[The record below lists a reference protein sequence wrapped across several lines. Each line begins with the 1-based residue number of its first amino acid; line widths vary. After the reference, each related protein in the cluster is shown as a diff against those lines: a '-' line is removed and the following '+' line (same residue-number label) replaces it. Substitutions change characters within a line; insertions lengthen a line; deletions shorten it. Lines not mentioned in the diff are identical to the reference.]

1 MNSSPQTLWMD
12 LKCGHMWP
20 PRSTALWWAADV
32 SRVFLYVS
40 KGTPKGALWES
51 TFFSLMRKMTKQSE
65 REPSYSCTFS
75 GQSKALSGLSSNL
88 WQQLTADT
96 VLLGSGKLLSVNLC
110 IISVIPELWFGNP
123 AVHVMNHWARVVLD
137 YLELHI
143 VMGTSACTRQVLV
156 DGAKHGSSM

>member
-12 LKCGHMWP
+12 LKCGHKED
-20 PRSTALWWAADV
+20 LQ
-32 SRVFLYVS
+32 
-40 KGTPKGALWES
+40 GALHSDGLLMWAGC
-51 TFFSLMRKMTKQSE
+51 FCMFQKGLPKVLLSLMRKMTKQSE

-110 IISVIPELWFGNP
+110 IIGVIPELWFGNP

-143 VMGTSACTRQVLV
+143 VMGTSECTRQVLV